1 MLLCSPR
8 FKEMWKQKQIQYNQA
23 LEKCIENNQN
33 AKKMAI
39 KKKKSIEQSWWN
51 NRDPKAILPTQ
62 AFAYISHKF
71 SVIGRLHRQIRNIIT
86 TTFPQITAKKEEFG
100 TDWSCL
106 QGLVNPIKMIEI

>member
-39 KKKKSIEQSWWN
+39 KKKKVLSRVDETTEILKPYFQHKPLHTYHTSSQS
-51 NRDPKAILPTQ
+51 
-62 AFAYISHKF
+62 
-71 SVIGRLHRQIRNIIT
+71 
-86 TTFPQITAKKEEFG
+86 
-100 TDWSCL
+100 
-106 QGLVNPIKMIEI
+106 